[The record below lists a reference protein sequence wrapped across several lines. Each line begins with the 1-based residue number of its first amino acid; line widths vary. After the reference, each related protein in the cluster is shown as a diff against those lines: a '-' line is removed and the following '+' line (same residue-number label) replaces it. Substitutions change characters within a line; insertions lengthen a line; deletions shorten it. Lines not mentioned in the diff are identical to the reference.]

1 MINRILGVVPRVA
14 VQAKQW
20 NQHCMTEIYS
30 KFAMTMAQKNNTS
43 VWLQWISMKKARS
56 REKKKYKDC
65 LRTQPEAKP
74 LFMIWFSPFPRY
86 NHRRVVEGACV
97 RISSQNRSN
106 TSVSVRNRKLDF
118 FAKKQFQYFWNCGK
132 RSLMEQGKNDRP
144 LNKIARKLCLRRSF
158 FYNRYF

>member
-1 MINRILGVVPRVA
+1 MLYRELRYKRNSEINTAWPRFIQNSQWRWHKKITRLYDFNEFQWTRQEA
-14 VQAKQW
+14 V
-20 NQHCMTEIYS
+20 
-30 KFAMTMAQKNNTS
+30 
-43 VWLQWISMKKARS
+43 
-56 REKKKYKDC
+56 KKKIQ
-65 LRTQPEAKP
+65 R
-74 LFMIWFSPFPRY
+74 LFENAAWGKTSFHDLIQSIPRY